1 VIAWSDVG
9 RPTAIALLLLA
20 APVTA
25 RAECPP
31 TAIAEGDPALVS
43 DLATRLAASGIATTR
58 APDCPAVT
66 VQVEQRGPQVHL
78 RLADAFQRRGERDV
92 RDVATAAA
100 IVASWTMQ
108 VIDEGSLP
116 ALRTEVTPPPPP
128 PPPGRSWMI
137 AASAGSALAS
147 NTATWLGGGLAICTR
162 VGPLCAGGSALAM
175 VDTRATGDT
184 ATVLVDS
191 WALIGL
197 ATLDLPV
204 RLGALTLTPGI
215 GAGYGYQHLV
225 AHHMDASHNPLDV
238 LQHDHALR
246 GMIHAALGYGLSAH
260 AELFV
265 DVAGGAALVRSDSTA
280 GPAGAGWL
288 ALGLRYEVR

>member
-1 VIAWSDVG
+1 MIAWSHVK
-9 RPTAIALLLLA
+9 RALAIAWLTLA
-20 APVTA
+20 ATA
-25 RAECPP
+25 HAECPQ
-31 TAIAEGDPALVS
+31 TAIAEGEPTLVS
-43 DLATRLAASGIATTR
+43 ALAARLTASGIAIART
-58 APDCPAVT
+58 PGCPAVT
-66 VQVEQRGPQVHL
+66 VQIEQRGSDLHL

-116 ALRTEVTPPPPP
+116 ALRATTPPPPSP
-128 PPPGRSWMI
+128 PRPWTI

-147 NTATWLGGGLAICTR
+147 NSATWLGAGIAICTR
-162 VGPLCAGGSALAM
+162 VGPLCAGGSALAI

-184 ATVLVDS
+184 STVLVDS
-191 WALIGL
+191 WAVIGL

-204 RLGALTLTPGI
+204 ERGAFTVTPGI

-225 AHHMDASHNPLDV
+225 AHHMDASNNPLDIA
-238 LQHDHALR
+238 QHDHALR
-246 GMIHAALGYGLSAH
+246 GMLHAALGYAASAH
-260 AELFV
+260 LTVFADL
-265 DVAGGAALVRSDSTA
+265 AAGAALVRSDSTA

-288 ALGLRYEVR
+288 ALGVRYEVR